1 MAFSTSKAQD
11 LQYAF
16 QDPSVD
22 PIRSI
27 TDDIEHKLS
36 TQLFVQQQ
44 EETRAHI
51 GKIFV
56 WWFFIVL
63 ILSSLGTLVY
73 NFFMYLVTS
82 DKTLFIDIGTIIPLV
97 WSIIGTPL
105 WFVMGYYFK
114 DDGSPEKHQSTPSI

>member
-1 MAFSTSKAQD
+1 
-11 LQYAF
+11 
-16 QDPSVD
+16 
-22 PIRSI
+22 
-27 TDDIEHKLS
+27 LS
-36 TQLFVQQQ
+36 AQLFIQQQ

-56 WWFFIVL
+56 WWFFVIL

-73 NFFMYLVTS
+73 NFFMYMVTS

-114 DDGSPEKHQSTPSI
+114 DDGSPEKNDMTPSL